1 MEHSG
6 SKREKNSKQKLSLR
20 ENKSTEIEIS
30 FFYSLCMSVHNKFST
45 GIYIYVSLQSEKLF
59 YTKKCGTFTQW
70 STTQLLKTMIL

>member
-30 FFYSLCMSVHNKFST
+30 FFILYVCLYTINFQQAFIYMCLYNLKSCFIQKNVVHLHNGVLHSF
-45 GIYIYVSLQSEKLF
+45 
-59 YTKKCGTFTQW
+59 
-70 STTQLLKTMIL
+70 